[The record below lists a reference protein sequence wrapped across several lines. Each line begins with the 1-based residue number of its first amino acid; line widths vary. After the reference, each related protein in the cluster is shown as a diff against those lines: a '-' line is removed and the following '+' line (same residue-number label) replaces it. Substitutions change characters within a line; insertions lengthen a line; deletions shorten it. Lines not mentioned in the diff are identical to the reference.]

1 MLWRLFV
8 LFTVVPFVELSLL
21 LWVADKTNWVTTLA
35 LVVGT
40 AVLGGWLAR
49 LEGARCWREFH
60 DKMAAGELPA
70 DSILGGLLVLVA
82 GALLITPGLLT
93 DTVGFLLLIPPTRR
107 LILRRLKHYLQTKI
121 VPGGAHFEFRY
132 PPPGEPDLDDA
143 IDEGSVPDDEIIDV
157 EFRTRH

>member
-1 MLWRLFV
+1 MLWRLLV

-21 LWVADKTNWVTTLA
+21 LWVADKTNWVMTLT

-40 AVLGGWLAR
+40 AILGGWLAR

-60 DKMAAGELPA
+60 QKLAAGELPA
-70 DSILGGLLVLVA
+70 DSMLGGLLVLVA

-93 DTVGFLLLIPPTRR
+93 DTIGFLLLIPPTRR
-107 LILRRLKHYLQTKI
+107 LILRRLKQYLQARLL
-121 VPGGAHFEFRY
+121 PGGAHFEFRY
-132 PPPGEPDLDDA
+132 PAADEPDDVLDDGPVT
-143 IDEGSVPDDEIIDV
+143 EDEIIDV